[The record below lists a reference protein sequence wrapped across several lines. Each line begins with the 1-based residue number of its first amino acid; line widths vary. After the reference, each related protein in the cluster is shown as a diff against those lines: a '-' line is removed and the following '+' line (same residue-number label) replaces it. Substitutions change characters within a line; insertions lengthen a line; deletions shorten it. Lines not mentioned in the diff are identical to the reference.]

1 MVRIVKQ
8 RELIINSTKNEIEVW
23 VKNDNLRFRKDQ
35 DFNSDYI
42 VATNGNRRDVKSYL
56 LKRISDNKFRVAQ
69 SYSYGPD
76 MESIAAF
83 VDGDI
88 DVYWI
93 DGGVYD
99 KNHKVLFELP
109 LWIAERLQFHFGN
122 YNKDKDLI
130 LTHLKGDIYIS
141 TETKQNVILI
151 SGKKKVLFHPP
162 RYNNSTK
169 VCPTCEMI
177 YLDDIVFEDFRITEE
192 LLQKLRE
199 LETIDQMKEM
209 ILREL
214 TLSVI

>member
-42 VATNGNRRDVKSYL
+42 VACNANRRYIKVYL
-56 LKRISDNKFRVAQ
+56 FKRISDNRFEVVET
-69 SYSYGPD
+69 STFGPD
-76 MESIAAF
+76 VESIAAF

-93 DGGVYD
+93 EDILYD

-109 LWIAERLQFHFGN
+109 LWIAERLQFYFN
-122 YNKDKDLI
+122 YYDKDKDLI
-130 LTHLKGDIYIS
+130 LTHLKEDIYIS
-141 TETKQNVILI
+141 IKTGQNIILI
-151 SGKKKVLFHPP
+151 SEKKKVLFHPP
-162 RYNNSTK
+162 RYNNSTE

-177 YLDDIVFEDFRITEE
+177 YLDDILFENFQITEE
-192 LLQKLRE
+192 LLQRLRE
-199 LETIDQMKEM
+199 LETIDEMKEM

-214 TLSVI
+214 TMNVI

>member
-8 RELIINSTKNEIEVW
+8 RELIINSAKNQIEVW
-23 VKNDNLRFRKDQ
+23 LKDDNLRFRKDQ

-42 VATNGNRRDVKSYL
+42 VACNANRRYVKSYL
-56 LKRISDNKFRVAQ
+56 LKRISDNKFRVEQ

-76 MESIAAF
+76 VESIADF
-83 VDGDI
+83 VDGEI

-93 DGGVYD
+93 DGSLYD

-122 YNKDKDLI
+122 YDKNKDLI
-130 LTHLKGDIYIS
+130 LTHLKGNIYIS

-151 SGKKKVLFHPP
+151 SEKKKVLFHPP

-177 YLDDIVFEDFRITEE
+177 YLDDIVFENFQITEE
-192 LLQKLRE
+192 LLEKLKQ
-199 LETIDQMKEM
+199 LDTIDQMKEL
-209 ILREL
+209 IQKEL
-214 TLSVI
+214 FINII